1 MNNPLRYTGSMNF
14 RNRSLIFGLALLLLL
29 GGLPA
34 CTSKRA
40 IIKAP
45 IKEEGPEYLFSKLK
59 QNELKFNTFEAKF
72 SIEYNQNR
80 TYHDFKGQIRMVKD
94 SLIWISFN
102 QDLGI
107 EIARVMI
114 TEDSVKFLDRFN
126 KKYLNTD
133 YNFINNFLNTNIDF
147 GILQSIILGND
158 FEYYEMVEFKAS
170 IDGGLYKL
178 STSGRSKLKKYVR
191 NVEDA
196 ERIFLQNT
204 WLNPENFKIVQ
215 VKLKELTKDSKKL
228 TADYSDFMD
237 INGQIFPSEVGYLIE
252 ADEAISVEV
261 KYNRI
266 TLNEKLRFPFNIPSK
281 YSSAK

>member
-1 MNNPLRYTGSMNF
+1 ML
-14 RNRSLIFGLALLLLL
+14 LAGLS
-29 GGLPA
+29 A
-34 CTSKRA
+34 CKSKRG

-45 IKEEGPEYLFSKLK
+45 IKEEGPEFLFSRLQ
-59 QNELKFNTFEAKF
+59 QNELKFNTFEARF

-126 KKYLNTD
+126 KKYLVTD

-158 FEYYEMVEFKAS
+158 FEYYEKAKFKAS
-170 IDGGLYKL
+170 IDGGLYRL

-191 NVEDA
+191 DIEDA
-196 ERIFLQNT
+196 ERIFLQDT
-204 WLNPENFKIVQ
+204 WLNPENFKIEQ
-215 VKLKELTKDSKKL
+215 VKLKELTRESKKL
-228 TADYSDFMD
+228 TANYSDFKD
-237 INGQIFPSEVGYLIE
+237 IGGQFFPNHVDYLIE
-252 ADEAISVEV
+252 AEEAISVEV

-281 YSSAK
+281 YIPAK

>member
-1 MNNPLRYTGSMNF
+1 MKLRKLPLLF
-14 RNRSLIFGLALLLLL
+14 LLALLVA
-29 GGLPA
+29 GFSA
-34 CTSKRA
+34 CKSKRG

-59 QNELKFNTFEAKF
+59 QNELKFNTFEARF

-107 EIARVMI
+107 EIARLMI

-126 KKYLNTD
+126 KQYLITD

-158 FEYYEMVEFKAS
+158 FEYYEMVEFRAS
-170 IDGGLYKL
+170 IDGGLYRL

-215 VKLKELTKDSKKL
+215 VKMKELTKDSKKL
-228 TADYSDFMD
+228 TAEYSEFKD
-237 INGQIFPSEVGYLIE
+237 INDQLFPNEVDYLIE
-252 ADEAISVEV
+252 ADNAISVEV

-281 YSSAK
+281 YTSAK

>member
-1 MNNPLRYTGSMNF
+1 MNF
-14 RNRSLIFGLALLLLL
+14 KQLAFIALL
-29 GGLPA
+29 GIIIGSLPA
-34 CTSKRA
+34 CKSKRSV
-40 IIKAP
+40 IKTP
-45 IKEEGPEYLFSKLK
+45 IKQEGPEYLFSKLR
-59 QNELKFNTFEAKF
+59 QNELKFNTFQARF
-72 SIEYNQNR
+72 TIEYNQNR

-94 SLIWISFN
+94 SVIWISFN

-126 KKYLNTD
+126 KQYLITD
-133 YNFINNFLNTNIDF
+133 YTFINKFLNTNIDF

-170 IDGGLYKL
+170 VDGNLYRL

-204 WLNPENFKIVQ
+204 LLNPENFKIVQ

-228 TADYSDFMD
+228 TADYSNFKD
-237 INGQIFPSEVGYLIE
+237 IYGQLFPNEVKYLIE
-252 ADEAISVEV
+252 ADDAINV
-261 KYNRI
+261 KVDYNRI
-266 TLNEKLRFPFNIPSK
+266 TLNESLRFPFNIPSK
-281 YSSAK
+281 YTSAK